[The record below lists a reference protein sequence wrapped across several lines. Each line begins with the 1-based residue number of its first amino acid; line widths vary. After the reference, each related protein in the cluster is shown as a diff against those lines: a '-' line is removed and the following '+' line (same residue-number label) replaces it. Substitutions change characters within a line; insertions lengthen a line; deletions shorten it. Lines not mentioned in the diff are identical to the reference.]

1 MSSFCSGY
9 YGNLLPP
16 GGSVLINSGNSP
28 KKKGKTLTLTDQGKP
43 KFTITHS
50 TKYSKDNLNAILI
63 IILHIKIYQEVNSS
77 I

>member
-1 MSSFCSGY
+1 MSSFCSCY

-43 KFTITHS
+43 KFTIMLLTTYS
-50 TKYSKDNLNAILI
+50 SKDNLNEIL